1 MTTPTPTTPTPTTD
15 QTLRALFAAAFAAL
29 PAASR
34 ERVLAAAQ
42 GLEDNAPSPAT
53 SPHGRG
59 EAQATVTEEVA

>member
-1 MTTPTPTTPTPTTD
+1 MTPTTITPTTD

-42 GLEDNAPSPAT
+42 GSEHSTECRAAST
-53 SPHGRG
+53 HRQTQ
-59 EAQATVTEEVA
+59 AQAPVAH